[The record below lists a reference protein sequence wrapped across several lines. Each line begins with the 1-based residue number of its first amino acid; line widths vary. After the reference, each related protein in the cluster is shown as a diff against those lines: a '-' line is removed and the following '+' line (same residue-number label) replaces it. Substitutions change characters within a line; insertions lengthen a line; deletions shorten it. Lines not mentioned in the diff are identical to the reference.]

1 MEDVAGLTFLSVLQ
15 ENILLIIFQVCIIA
29 AAYFL
34 KRQPNAPAALQP
46 LIYGFCFLIISK
58 FFFLIRV
65 VNDNILF
72 TVFEISS
79 FSLVMGMFIT
89 SALLLRGIKAVNMSF
104 ACILS
109 LLLFGFMSYSVFFTG
124 AAYLK
129 YIVFYLS
136 LCIGFGSLS
145 CGFFPKGENK
155 SDYGFYMASL
165 TLLALAI
172 LNLAMISAWFRTTFG
187 TTALMLLYF
196 MLAFSFILVGAN
208 LLENK
213 ISDLE
218 NEVSN
223 ERKKLLLLV
232 QSSPFPIIIS
242 RLRDEKILLI
252 NSKAESLLGIRMK
265 NLPSCKLSH
274 FFECPN
280 LKGKLLARLERTK
293 DVEDF
298 DIRLSTDKVPPLYAG
313 MWFSLS
319 SHIIDFEYEIALYS
333 VLQDITKRKQKEQ
346 ELFNEASRDSLT
358 SCYTRRFFE
367 DLARKEISRSIHT
380 GSQFCFMMIDADHF
394 KNVND
399 TYGHD
404 IGDKVLRALADTCHR
419 VLRGSDIVGRFGGEE
434 FLIML
439 TDITPQNADIIA
451 NRLRE
456 AISKLIIKSNKDE
469 DITFTVSMGLAT
481 SDYSTDFHS
490 LVTAADSALYQAK
503 NTGRNKVVCFSK
515 EMA

>member
-1 MEDVAGLTFLSVLQ
+1 M
-15 ENILLIIFQVCIIA
+15 
-29 AAYFL
+29 
-34 KRQPNAPAALQP
+34 
-46 LIYGFCFLIISK
+46 
-58 FFFLIRV
+58 
-65 VNDNILF
+65 
-72 TVFEISS
+72 
-79 FSLVMGMFIT
+79 
-89 SALLLRGIKAVNMSF
+89 
-104 ACILS
+104 
-109 LLLFGFMSYSVFFTG
+109 
-124 AAYLK
+124 
-129 YIVFYLS
+129 
-136 LCIGFGSLS
+136 
-145 CGFFPKGENK
+145 
-155 SDYGFYMASL
+155 
-165 TLLALAI
+165 
-172 LNLAMISAWFRTTFG
+172 
-187 TTALMLLYF
+187 
-196 MLAFSFILVGAN
+196 
-208 LLENK
+208 
-213 ISDLE
+213 
-218 NEVSN
+218 
-223 ERKKLLLLV
+223 
-232 QSSPFPIIIS
+232 
-242 RLRDEKILLI
+242 
-252 NSKAESLLGIRMK
+252 
-265 NLPSCKLSH
+265 
-274 FFECPN
+274 
-280 LKGKLLARLERTK
+280 
-293 DVEDF
+293 
-298 DIRLSTDKVPPLYAG
+298 
-313 MWFSLS
+313 
-319 SHIIDFEYEIALYS
+319 
-333 VLQDITKRKQKEQ
+333 
-346 ELFNEASRDSLT
+346 T